1 MAKPAIFISVLA
13 FMLVHIACQ
22 AQLMGIKGEGEVI
35 SQTITLED
43 LKGFNLAIAGDVIL
57 TQGNTQKIEMEG
69 QKNIL
74 ENIKHDVKNGVWG
87 IAFNEN
93 VRESKH
99 VTIRITLA
107 TLEQI
112 GLIGSGEIS
121 STNTFSGLNILD
133 INIAGS
139 GEVHLSYQAQKSE
152 VNLSGSGEAEL
163 SGTSKQFSIKLSGS
177 GEVSAADLKTDNC
190 EVHIS
195 GSGDASVHASNQLSS
210 FISGSGDVEYSG
222 SPSVNAKISGSG
234 EVTKIN

>member
-1 MAKPAIFISVLA
+1 MTKPLSILTVLVC
-13 FMLVHIACQ
+13 MLVSIQCQ
-22 AQLMGIKGEGEVI
+22 SQMMGIKGEGEI
-35 SQTITLED
+35 ITQTITLEA
-43 LKGFNLAIAGDVIL
+43 LKGINLAIAGDVIL
-57 TQGNTQKIEMEG
+57 TQGNIQKIELEG

-74 ENIKHDVKNGVWG
+74 DNIKRDVKNGVWG
-87 IAFNEN
+87 IAFDEN

-112 GLIGSGEIS
+112 GLSGSGEIS
-121 STNTFSGLNILD
+121 STNTFSGLNNLD
-133 INIAGS
+133 INMAGS
-139 GEVHLSYQAQKSE
+139 GEVHMSYQAQKSE
-152 VNLSGSGEAEL
+152 VNLSGSGEVEL
-163 SGTSKQFSIKLSGS
+163 SGTSKEFSIKMSGS

-190 EVHIS
+190 DVHIS
-195 GSGDASVHASNQLSS
+195 GSGDAKVNANNQLSS